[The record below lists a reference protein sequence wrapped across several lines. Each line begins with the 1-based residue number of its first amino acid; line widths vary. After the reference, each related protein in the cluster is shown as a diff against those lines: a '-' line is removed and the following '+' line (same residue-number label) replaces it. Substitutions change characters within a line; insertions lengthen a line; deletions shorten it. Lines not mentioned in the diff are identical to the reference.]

1 MSSKSP
7 RTVAELYAE
16 YNSVGEQ
23 AKALYDT
30 KDVIL
35 KKLVRVW
42 KKNKQ
47 AKIDEGHVLEIEDN
61 FRGAVKAFA
70 PGFAHR
76 YKLKERA
83 VAETE

>member
-1 MSSKSP
+1 MSAKSP

-47 AKIDEGHVLEIEDN
+47 AKIDDAHVLEIEDN

>member
-1 MSSKSP
+1 MAKRIKS
-7 RTVAELYAE
+7 VAELYAE
-16 YNSVGEQ
+16 HQSVGDQ
-23 AKALYDT
+23 AKALYDK
-30 KDVIL
+30 KDAIL

-47 AKIDEGHVLEIEDN
+47 AKIDDAHVLEIEDN